1 NSYNDVADDII
12 VMAVTSVADS
22 KPYSVPFTN
31 DDLANGVL
39 KVPSNIRADKIY
51 TLSQD
56 IVLKYFG
63 SVKLEILEKAKNRL
77 LKLIDV

>member
-31 DDLANGVL
+31 DDMANSIL

-51 TLSQD
+51 TLSQN
-56 IVLKYFG
+56 
-63 SVKLEILEKAKNRL
+63 LEHNRKSL
-77 LKLIDV
+77 H